1 MWEYNYIQ
9 DNNELYHHGILG
21 MKWGVR
27 RFQNKDG
34 SLTLEGKKRAERE
47 AKYNPKYDE
56 YYTKIYG
63 KKGAGRI
70 KKRMIDKGYSRKK
83 AVRTELGR
91 QLVTNSLILGGLAFS
106 AYQVASGNVSRLAS
120 KGKRAVSSFIDSKTE
135 AYILDKSG
143 NVIKKYWKSP
153 VKDLGSSIT
162 SVAIRR

>member
-1 MWEYNYIQ
+1 MWEYNYAQ

-27 RFQNKDG
+27 RFKNKDG
-34 SLTLEGKKRAERE
+34 SLTQEGKKRAERE

-56 YYTKIYG
+56 FYTKMYG
-63 KKGAGRI
+63 KKGASRI
-70 KKRMIDKGYSRKK
+70 KKRMVDKGYSRKK

-106 AYQVASGNVSRLAS
+106 TYQVASGNVSRLAS
-120 KGKRAVSSFIDSKTE
+120 KGKQAVSSFIDSKTKS
-135 AYILDKSG
+135 YILDKSG

-153 VKDLGSSIT
+153 AKDLGSSIT
-162 SVAIRR
+162 SLVIHR